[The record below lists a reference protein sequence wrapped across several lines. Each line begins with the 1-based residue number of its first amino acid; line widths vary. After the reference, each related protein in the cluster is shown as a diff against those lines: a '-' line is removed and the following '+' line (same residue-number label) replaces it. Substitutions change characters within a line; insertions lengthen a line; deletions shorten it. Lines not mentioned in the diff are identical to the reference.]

1 MGKWQR
7 SLYQPVLPL
16 GKDGKRVTGSAEHI
30 ALSRKA
36 AGEGMVLVKNEN
48 ETLPLAKGTKVALFG
63 KGTIDYVKGGGGS
76 GDVTV
81 AYIRNFYEGMKIK
94 EAEGVQVKVGP
105 QILTL
110 IADKRVFDAMPLKK
124 TVKVEIAGLYIVN
137 IVGMK
142 SAEEMKAIA
151 KAKKEKAKEDKKK
164 K

>member
-48 ETLPLAKGTKVALFG
+48 DTLPLAKGTKVALFG

-81 AYIRNFYEGMKIK
+81 EYIRNFYE
-94 EAEGVQVKVGP
+94 A
-105 QILTL
+105 
-110 IADKRVFDAMPLKK
+110 
-124 TVKVEIAGLYIVN
+124 
-137 IVGMK
+137 
-142 SAEEMKAIA
+142 
-151 KAKKEKAKEDKKK
+151 
-164 K
+164 

>member
-1 MGKWQR
+1 MQFTDILLLVVVIVAIVVFVLYMLNRWAYKKMDSQSSMIEKTKTTQQVYVIDKRRDKITNVNMPKMVIDQIPKW
-7 SLYQPVLPL
+7 S
-16 GKDGKRVTGSAEHI
+16 K
-30 ALSRKA
+30 
-36 AGEGMVLVKNEN
+36 
-48 ETLPLAKGTKVALFG
+48 F
-63 KGTIDYVKGGGGS
+63 
-76 GDVTV
+76 
-81 AYIRNFYEGMKIK
+81 MKMSF
-94 EAEGVQVKVGP
+94 VQVKVGP
-105 QILTL
+105 TL

>member
-1 MGKWQR
+1 MQFTDILLLVVVIVAIVVFVLYMLNRWAYKKMDSQSSMIEKTKTTQQVYVIDKITNVNMPKMVIDQIPKW
-7 SLYQPVLPL
+7 S
-16 GKDGKRVTGSAEHI
+16 KFMK
-30 ALSRKA
+30 
-36 AGEGMVLVKNEN
+36 M
-48 ETLPLAKGTKVALFG
+48 
-63 KGTIDYVKGGGGS
+63 
-76 GDVTV
+76 
-81 AYIRNFYEGMKIK
+81 NF
-94 EAEGVQVKVGP
+94 VQVKVGP

>member
-1 MGKWQR
+1 MK
-7 SLYQPVLPL
+7 
-16 GKDGKRVTGSAEHI
+16 
-30 ALSRKA
+30 
-36 AGEGMVLVKNEN
+36 M
-48 ETLPLAKGTKVALFG
+48 
-63 KGTIDYVKGGGGS
+63 
-76 GDVTV
+76 
-81 AYIRNFYEGMKIK
+81 NF
-94 EAEGVQVKVGP
+94 VQVKVGP

-164 K
+164 KK

>member
-1 MGKWQR
+1 MNKRRDKITNVNMPKMVIDQIPKW
-7 SLYQPVLPL
+7 S
-16 GKDGKRVTGSAEHI
+16 KFMK
-30 ALSRKA
+30 
-36 AGEGMVLVKNEN
+36 M
-48 ETLPLAKGTKVALFG
+48 
-63 KGTIDYVKGGGGS
+63 
-76 GDVTV
+76 
-81 AYIRNFYEGMKIK
+81 NF
-94 EAEGVQVKVGP
+94 VQVKVGP

>member
-48 ETLPLAKGTKVALFG
+48 DTLPLAKGTKVALFG

-81 AYIRNFYEGMKIK
+81 EYIRNFYEGMKIK
-94 EAEGVQVKVGP
+94 EAKGEVSLFHELPDEILPDRSTKEMP
-105 QILTL
+105 QKTEVPLHIP
-110 IADKRVFDAMPLKK
+110 DPDAQTECIQIRLFVPC
-124 TVKVEIAGLYIVN
+124 N
-137 IVGMK
+137 IK
-142 SAEEMKAIA
+142 
-151 KAKKEKAKEDKKK
+151 
-164 K
+164 

>member
-1 MGKWQR
+1 MQFTDILLLVVVIVAIVVFVLYMLNRWAYKKMDSQSSMIEKTKTTQQVYVIDKRRDKIPKW
-7 SLYQPVLPL
+7 S
-16 GKDGKRVTGSAEHI
+16 KFMK
-30 ALSRKA
+30 
-36 AGEGMVLVKNEN
+36 M
-48 ETLPLAKGTKVALFG
+48 
-63 KGTIDYVKGGGGS
+63 
-76 GDVTV
+76 
-81 AYIRNFYEGMKIK
+81 NF
-94 EAEGVQVKVGP
+94 VQVKVGP